1 MLATTSDFKYGY
13 LGAIRYI
20 MKRLIL
26 LVFCIQFAALSFAQH
41 AILKSFSAY
50 RQPNGVVL
58 RWVIK
63 GGNQCNGT
71 RVLRAGDAL
80 SFEQINHIPGI
91 CGDFTEDETY
101 SFFDSI
107 PISNAYNHYKLE
119 LGFQG
124 FSDTITVFFEDF
136 GSKNH
141 LVLTDNSSR
150 QHRILFSNDNSNE
163 ALLRVFDTNGNE
175 LLSQTTLGNDFTIQP
190 SGWKSGVYLFRI
202 SGVSRS
208 DIHGKF
214 YFAE

>member
-1 MLATTSDFKYGY
+1 
-13 LGAIRYI
+13 
-20 MKRLIL
+20 MKQL
-26 LVFCIQFAALSFAQH
+26 LVLTFFLQFGFRGAAQH
-41 AILKSFSAY
+41 AILKSFNAY
-50 RQPNGVVL
+50 QQTNGVLL

-71 RVLRAGDAL
+71 RVLRAADDL
-80 SFEQINHIPGI
+80 VFEQINLIPGI

-107 PISNAYNHYKLE
+107 PVSNAYNHYKLE

-124 FSDTITVFFEDF
+124 FTDTITVFFEDF

-141 LVLTDNSSR
+141 LVLTDHSSR
-150 QHRILFSNDNSNE
+150 QYRIIFSNDYSNE
-163 ALLRVFDTNGNE
+163 ARLRVFDRNGKE
-175 LLSQTTLGNDFTIQP
+175 LLSQTTLGSDFTIQP
-190 SGWKSGVYLFRI
+190 LGWKSGIYLFRI
-202 SGVSRS
+202 SGVSET